1 MPAGVA
7 GSRGVDTERGVS
19 VAVRIRLK
27 RMGAK
32 RQPFYRL
39 VVADARSPR
48 DGRFIAEVGYY
59 DPTANPTVIKVEED
73 KVLEW
78 LGKGAQPSETVKALL
93 AKAGV
98 MRKFQELR
106 QGQRRCGGDESCAP
120 S

>member
-1 MPAGVA
+1 MAGY
-7 GSRGVDTERGVS
+7 RGVNKERGVF

-32 RQPFYRL
+32 KQPFYRL

-93 AKAGV
+93 AKVGV
-98 MRKFQELR
+98 MRKYQELK
-106 QGQRRCGGDESCAP
+106 QGQRRAGGDESCVP